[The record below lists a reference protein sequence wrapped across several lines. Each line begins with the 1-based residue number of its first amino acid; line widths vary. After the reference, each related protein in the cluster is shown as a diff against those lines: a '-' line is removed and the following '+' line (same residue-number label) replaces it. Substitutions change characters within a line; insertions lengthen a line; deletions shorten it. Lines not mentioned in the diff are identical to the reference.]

1 MSTTTLRLPE
11 EVKQRIERLASAQG
25 KSAHA
30 LMIDTLDAGTAALE
44 RQLDFEAEAQQRLTE
59 YHRTGEHHSLED
71 MRTYVLVRARGE
83 DPPKPPLLKDP
94 AVVARPQRRR

>member
-11 EVKQRIERLASAQG
+11 EVKERIERLASAQG

-30 LMIDTLDAGTAALE
+30 LMIDTLDVGTAALE
-44 RQLDFEAEAQQRLTE
+44 RRLDFEAEAERRLAE
-59 YHRTGEHHSLED
+59 YHRIGEYHTLED
-71 MRTYVLVRARGE
+71 MRAYVLARARGE

-94 AVVARPQRRR
+94 AVVARSQRRR